1 MSSPESAQLW
11 SPTIASSEDLQSST
25 QPAYE
30 KSSIPNEPQAT
41 WIDVS
46 SLSPSILVTETNTQR
61 NESGIDDIEFYY
73 FYKVCLYCISSVSKF
88 CPNDLVTRQPL
99 SGTLVT
105 GTPLNSHEL
114 IVRTYKSHI
123 YRQNCSLTLVMINQA
138 ICFVSIPFPDLIMP
152 SIGKKRVVDH
162 STIQATAT

>member
-1 MSSPESAQLW
+1 MSNPQTAQLW

-73 FYKVCLYCISSVSKF
+73 FYKVCRVWFHCYSSVSKF
-88 CPNDLVTRQPL
+88 RPHDLVTRQPL
-99 SGTLVT
+99 SRTLVT
-105 GTPLNSHEL
+105 GTPLNFYEM
-114 IVRTYKSHI
+114 IVRT
-123 YRQNCSLTLVMINQA
+123 
-138 ICFVSIPFPDLIMP
+138 
-152 SIGKKRVVDH
+152 
-162 STIQATAT
+162 